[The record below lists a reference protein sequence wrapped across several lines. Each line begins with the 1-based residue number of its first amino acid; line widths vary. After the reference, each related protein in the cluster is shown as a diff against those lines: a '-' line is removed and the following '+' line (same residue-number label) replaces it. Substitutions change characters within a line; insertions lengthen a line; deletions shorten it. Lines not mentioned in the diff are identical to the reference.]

1 MPVASVT
8 AARLKPDA
16 SIDEAR
22 KVWDKDVIPA
32 IKGEKGFMGGFL
44 LVSEDK
50 LDSIALVLYE
60 SRADAEAVMKS
71 GVYRKQAAKFVAFI
85 DKIEDRKTFD
95 VNSEI
100 TIK

>member
-8 AARLKPDA
+8 AAKLKSDA

-22 KVWDKDVIPA
+22 KVWDEDVIPA

-50 LDSIALVLYE
+50 LDCIALVLYE
-60 SRADAEAVMKS
+60 SRADAETVMKS
-71 GVYRKQAAKFVAFI
+71 GVYRKQVAKFVAFI

>member
-8 AARLKPDA
+8 VAKLKPDA

-22 KVWDKDVIPA
+22 KLFDENVIPA

-50 LDSIALVLYE
+50 VDSLVLVLYE
-60 SRADAEAVMKS
+60 SRADAEAVQKS
-71 GVYRKQAAKFVAFI
+71 GLYRKQVVKFTAFI
-85 DKIEDRKTFD
+85 DKIEDRKIYN